1 MMKFSNTIAIPALFA
16 LAACGSSQDGSS
28 EAPAPGEAETDAGT
42 EGQLDR
48 PDLAEGEVT
57 VEGRI
62 AAGVECPIIRT
73 PDGDTYAI
81 AMGEADFGPGD
92 YLRITGDLAD
102 VSICQQGRGTIEP
115 TRIDSIEPPARD
127 RDPARAG
134 GVNLTEDY
142 VTGSWVAKGVDAD
155 CDNPDFR
162 IVASPAVVALKG
174 AISNHDDSARV
185 VLGNYPRIDLD
196 EPRDDLPIE
205 SRGPDGLAILRPA
218 TDAEYDP
225 ITIGSATIT
234 GDGEVFV
241 KCSN

>member
-1 MMKFSNTIAIPALFA
+1 MMKISKTIAIPALFA

-28 EAPAPGEAETDAGT
+28 APPDRDEAETDAGA

-48 PDLAEGEVT
+48 PGLTDGELT
-57 VEGRI
+57 IEGRI

-92 YLRITGDLAD
+92 YVRITGDLAEM
-102 VSICQQGRGTIEP
+102 SICQQGRGTIEP
-115 TRIDSIEPPARD
+115 ARIDSIEPPARD

-134 GVNLTEDY
+134 SVKLTEEY

-155 CDNPDFR
+155 CDYPDFR
-162 IVASPAVVALKG
+162 IVASPAVVVLKG
-174 AISNHDDSARV
+174 TISNHDDSARV
-185 VLGNYPRIDLD
+185 ALDNYPRIDLD

-225 ITIGSATIT
+225 IEIGSATIT
-234 GDGEVFV
+234 GDGVVFV

>member
-1 MMKFSNTIAIPALFA
+1 MIKFNKAIAFPALLA
-16 LAACGSSQDGSS
+16 LTACDGSS
-28 EAPAPGEAETDAGT
+28 ENPSVDPAQTDTETDTGA

-48 PDLAEGEVT
+48 PDLATGDVT

-62 AAGVECPIIRT
+62 MAGVECPIIRT
-73 PDGDTYAI
+73 PQGDTYAI

-92 YLRITGDLAD
+92 YVRITGDLAD
-102 VSICQQGRGTIEP
+102 MSICQQGQGTIEP
-115 TRIDSIEPPARD
+115 NRIDSIEPPARD

-134 GVNLTEDY
+134 GVKLTEDY
-142 VTGSWVAKGVDAD
+142 VTGSWVAKGVDAN

-162 IVASPAVVALKG
+162 IVASPAVVVLKG

-185 VLGNYPRIDLD
+185 ALGNYPRIDLD

-225 ITIGSATIT
+225 IMIGSATIT
-234 GDGEVFV
+234 GDGVVFV
-241 KCSN
+241 KCSD